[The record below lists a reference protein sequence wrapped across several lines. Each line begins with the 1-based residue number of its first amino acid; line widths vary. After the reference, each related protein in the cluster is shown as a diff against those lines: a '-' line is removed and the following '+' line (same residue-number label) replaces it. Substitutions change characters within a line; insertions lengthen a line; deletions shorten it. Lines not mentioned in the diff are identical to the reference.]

1 MTEVECVTRRWG
13 NSLGIVI
20 PREIIEQE
28 HIDENEKITLSFS
41 KKRKAEE
48 FFGLCAG
55 WTTSTDEIKKEMKK
69 GW

>member
-1 MTEVECVTRRWG
+1 MTEVECITRRWG

-20 PREIIEQE
+20 PREVIEQE
-28 HIDENEKITLSFS
+28 QIGENEKITLSFN

-55 WTTSTDEIKKEMKK
+55 WTKSTDDIKKEMKK

>member
-1 MTEVECVTRRWG
+1 MTEVECITRRWG

-20 PREIIEQE
+20 PKEIIEQH

-41 KKRKAEE
+41 KKQKAAE

-55 WTTSTDEIKKEMKK
+55 WTKPTDEIKKEMKK